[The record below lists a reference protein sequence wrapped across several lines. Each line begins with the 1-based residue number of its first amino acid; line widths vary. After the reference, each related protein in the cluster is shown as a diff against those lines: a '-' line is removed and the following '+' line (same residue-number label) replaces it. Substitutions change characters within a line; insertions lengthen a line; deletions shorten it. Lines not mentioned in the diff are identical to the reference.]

1 MYRDLRKYAKQTNLR
16 LIIGFLLVLF
26 FIGDGLIFIFYGQG
40 AAVMGIVC
48 LLAGL
53 SPVILIVGALW
64 LIDWIVRRNNPE

>member
-1 MYRDLRKYAKQTNLR
+1 MRRDLRKYAKQTNLR
-16 LIIGFLLVLF
+16 LIIGFLLVLL
-26 FIGDGLIFIFYGQG
+26 FIGDGLIFLFYGQG

>member
-16 LIIGFLLVLF
+16 LIIGFLLVLL
-26 FIGDGLIFIFYGQG
+26 FIGDGLIFLFYGQG
-40 AAVMGIVC
+40 AAVREIVC

-64 LIDWIVRRNNPE
+64 LIDGIVRRNNPE

>member
-1 MYRDLRKYAKQTNLR
+1 MHRDLRKYAKQTNIR

-26 FIGDGLIFIFYGQG
+26 FIGDGLIFLFYGQG

-64 LIDWIVRRNNPE
+64 LIDWIVRRNNQE

>member
-1 MYRDLRKYAKQTNLR
+1 

-26 FIGDGLIFIFYGQG
+26 FIGDGLIFLFYGQG

>member
-26 FIGDGLIFIFYGQG
+26 FIGDGLIFLFYGQG

-53 SPVILIVGALW
+53 SPVILIVGVLW

>member
-1 MYRDLRKYAKQTNLR
+1 MRRDLRKYAKQTNLR
-16 LIIGFLLVLF
+16 LILGFLLVLF
-26 FIGDGLIFIFYGQG
+26 FIGDGLIFLFYGQG

-64 LIDWIVRRNNPE
+64 LIDWIVRHNNQE

>member
-1 MYRDLRKYAKQTNLR
+1 MRRDLRKYAKQTNLR

-26 FIGDGLIFIFYGQG
+26 FIGDGLIFLFYGQG

>member
-26 FIGDGLIFIFYGQG
+26 FIGDGLIFLFYGQG